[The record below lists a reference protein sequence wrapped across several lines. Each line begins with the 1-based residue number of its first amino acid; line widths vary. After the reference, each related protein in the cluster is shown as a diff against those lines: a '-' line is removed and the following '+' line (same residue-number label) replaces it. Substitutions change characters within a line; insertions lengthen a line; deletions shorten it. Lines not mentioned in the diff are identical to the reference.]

1 MRIAIL
7 VLCDERDLP
16 IGAAVRAELV
26 QRGHDATLETC
37 DAAEEG
43 LGPKAREALPHA
55 SKVVV
60 VVREGG
66 RGNRLLHA
74 AEDEAPKDTTVV
86 SLIADGSP
94 DGSVSARTHARIE
107 ALGDTLSPRAAAP
120 KVAEM
125 KRGMRK
131 RLVAMIA
138 GGLALF
144 GILAVVLWLRGPA
157 APLVG
162 GPPVVLTGM
171 LSNAGWMVQF
181 HLREDASTLEYKLPF
196 DPDYVSTGDMGP
208 TSGPDRDKPHAKLF
222 VILPEVQDRMPIQV
236 RYRTLSGAS
245 RGPYEVIFDPNAEA
259 VASVKK
265 ILTDVPEWISF
276 RPFNGRKLCY
286 FSMLLT
292 YKYAL
297 RSIRYGL
304 DSQPLN
310 RSVRFAP
317 RGTPGI
323 DNNDELY
330 IDLPEDTSSVTVE
343 LVFRDGTTQQ
353 KRFPV
358 RY

>member
-1 MRIAIL
+1 MRTAIL

-26 QRGHDATLETC
+26 SRGHDATLETC

-43 LGPKAREALPHA
+43 LGQKAREALANA

-86 SLIADGSP
+86 SVIADASP

-107 ALGDTLSPRAAAP
+107 ALGDTLSPRAAPP
-120 KVAEM
+120 KVAAM
-125 KRGMRK
+125 KRTMRT
-131 RLVAMIA
+131 RLAAIVAGA
-138 GGLALF
+138 LALF
-144 GILAVVLWLRGPA
+144 GVLAVVLWLRGPA
-157 APLVG
+157 VPLVG

-171 LSNAGWMVQF
+171 LSNSGWIVQF
-181 HLREDASTLEYKLPF
+181 HLREEASFLEYKLPS
-196 DPDYVSTGDMGP
+196 DPDFVSTGDMGP

-245 RGPYEVIFDPNAEA
+245 RGPYEAIFDPHAEA

-276 RPFNGRKLCY
+276 RLFNGKRLCY
-286 FSMLLT
+286 FSTLLS

-304 DSQPLN
+304 DNRALN
-310 RSVRFAP
+310 RSVRFAQ
-317 RGTPGI
+317 RTSPGI
-323 DNNDELY
+323 DNDDELY

-343 LVFRDGTTQQ
+343 IVFRDGTSQQ